1 MTFEWKDEYSVKI
14 KELDE
19 QHKKLFSLILQLE
32 SAANSQDF
40 NTIVKNVLEELME
53 YVHVHFDTEED
64 YLKRAHYAGLEA
76 HHDIHEDIK
85 KDLNDKIN
93 DLFSRKATALDV
105 VGLRNFLIDWLKHH
119 IIEQDQMYV
128 GALQEFHD

>member
-40 NTIVKNVLEELME
+40 NAIVKNVLEDLME

-64 YLKRAHYAGLEA
+64 YLNRVDYAGLDA
-76 HHDIHEDIK
+76 HHDIHEEIK
-85 KDLNDKIN
+85 SDLNDKVN
-93 DLFSRKATALDV
+93 DLFSRKSTALDV
-105 VGLRNFLIDWLKHH
+105 IGLRNFLIDWLKHH

-128 GALQEFHD
+128 DALKEFHD